1 MRSHRALHKLDIFH
15 RSCVYR
21 RFLHGI
27 YSCYTVWSLDCYNRR
42 TVPYLHWSIH
52 CYNFAMFT
60 QKPRSRSA
68 CVCCLDL
75 SSIAVD
81 LSDITMDDI

>member
-42 TVPYLHWSIH
+42 TVPYLHLFQYP
-52 CYNFAMFT
+52 CLF
-60 QKPRSRSA
+60 QKKSERDKGVQISLSAQLNHIFRRSYQ
-68 CVCCLDL
+68 
-75 SSIAVD
+75 
-81 LSDITMDDI
+81 